1 MLGLQLLSFLS
12 YRGKP
17 NRRERGKII
26 PPPPQP
32 TQIKV
37 DADVH
42 ILIFRAFKEMERAE
56 LF

>member
-12 YRGKP
+12 YWGKP

-26 PPPPQP
+26 PPQP

>member
-12 YRGKP
+12 YCGKS

-26 PPPPQP
+26 PPPQP